1 MPGGALSISANGDQ
15 DGIVWVSMPNQ
26 MDAAWG
32 AHRGSLVALDAR
44 DLHKLWSD
52 DCIFYFAKFNPP
64 IVANGRVYLAT
75 FADPHSITEPGHVDA
90 NGACAGDELNVANR
104 YVSDPKAGLPHHRL
118 PVGTAW
124 IISYGLR

>member
-1 MPGGALSISANGDQ
+1 VKDLSL
-15 DGIVWVSMPNQ
+15 
-26 MDAAWG
+26 
-32 AHRGSLVALDAR
+32 RY
-44 DLHKLWSD
+44 WSD

-75 FADPHSITEPGHVDA
+75 FADPHSVTEPGHVDA
-90 NGACAGDELNVANR
+90 SGACAGDELNVANR
-104 YVSDPKAGLPHHRL
+104 NVSDPKVGPPHHRL